1 MRFTLGAALILMAVA
16 FLPADSGY
24 FRINSGGRTVGV
36 SGYELAPSGS
46 GWDFS
51 NWTVLK
57 VGIGKA
63 QKVLRFSSSA
73 RLDSLFHLMEY
84 SLKLGDTV
92 EIECRCDSAGVEC
105 RTVDISKPK
114 DIKGFKLGAEK
125 LKKPEKSRRSE
136 NFSRVDAAKDVFVLD
151 NYMFGQWVPVARAI
165 ELKQGSVSYIR
176 VLIPQLRRVAELRL
190 GVGHI
195 ENYLA
200 RRVYR
205 VDFSGEGFGGTLWI
219 DSVSSQVI
227 KIETQDYDVE
237 FSDSCPDT
245 AGISSMD
252 IEIKKPASKIKFEGE
267 IKNPL
272 RVKKLVVQVNFVVE
286 GQLLLDRK
294 WQKFDGDVHGDTIVG
309 EIEIDIDEYSGK
321 KSANFDELRQIPD
334 ELGEFARE
342 EADIPV
348 SDHYIRGIA
357 ERFPA
362 DNVWRYVIL
371 ANRWI
376 ADNIKHKAGQSDAA
390 VAARTRMGDP
400 LARARLLAAVLR
412 SRGIPCRVVGGV
424 YYFGGVW
431 VPHYW
436 DEVWLGKKVGWRPVD
451 PSTGEDRN
459 FSAIHITLFEKVGSV
474 GAGSLKIKK
483 VKWR

>member
-1 MRFTLGAALILMAVA
+1 MRFALGSALILMVVA

-46 GWDFS
+46 NWDFS

-73 RLDSLFHLMEY
+73 WLDSSFHLVEY
-84 SLKLGDTV
+84 SLRLGDSV

-105 RTVDISKPK
+105 RTQSVSRSERVEEIKP
-114 DIKGFKLGAEK
+114 AEK
-125 LKKPEKSRRSE
+125 KEKSE
-136 NFSRVDAAKDVFVLD
+136 KTEDFSRIDAAGEVFVLD

-245 AGISSMD
+245 AEISSMD

-267 IKNPL
+267 IRDPL
-272 RVKKLVVQVNFVVE
+272 RVKKLVVQVNFVVD
-286 GQLLLDRK
+286 GKFLLNRK
-294 WQKFDGDVHGDTIVG
+294 WQKFDGDIHGDTIVG
-309 EIEIDIDEYSGK
+309 EIEVDIDEYSGK
-321 KSANFDELRQIPD
+321 KSASFDELRQIPD
-334 ELGEFARE
+334 ELMEFIRE
-342 EADIPV
+342 ETDIPV
-348 SDHYIRGIA
+348 GDHYIRGIA
-357 ERFPA
+357 ERFSA
-362 DNVWRYVIL
+362 DNAWRYVIL

-376 ADNIKHKAGQSDAA
+376 ADNIK
-390 VAARTRMGDP
+390 
-400 LARARLLAAVLR
+400 
-412 SRGIPCRVVGGV
+412 
-424 YYFGGVW
+424 
-431 VPHYW
+431 
-436 DEVWLGKKVGWRPVD
+436 
-451 PSTGEDRN
+451 
-459 FSAIHITLFEKVGSV
+459 
-474 GAGSLKIKK
+474 
-483 VKWR
+483 